1 MNNEILNWLVL
12 AYKFAADGD
21 PKAMRACAR
30 EIFGIDDKAADGPAV
45 MALAALYAGQT
56 DEADILSD
64 DAMTMDKHN
73 FNARLARAGVLATR
87 FALKDELDLL
97 TKLIKDVTAA
107 AKKERELQK
116 ELAIR
121 LHMGR
126 AMPTDEKILREATA
140 AKSKIFAAVLLRA
153 NGFLADAAYLAA
165 DPVVAADALLKASE
179 LTPQKEDKAALY
191 GKYLFMLNY
200 RLGGSGEK
208 KADLA
213 KRYNDFFI
221 DVPVYNHENVR
232 RIADKKLRIGYISG
246 DFRRHAVAYFL
257 EPLLKEFNRDEF
269 IIHCYSLNKADD
281 VTANLRRQPVL
292 WREMYGKAPAV
303 VAKIIAEDHV
313 DILVDLGGHSGETN
327 ALPIM
332 AYRPAPIQMTALGY
346 TATTGLKAIDYFL
359 SDKICSPAGV
369 RADNI
374 GFTEK
379 IIKMPGCAF
388 CYAPGLVR
396 QMPPAA
402 ARAPITDNG
411 FVTFGS
417 FNNFNKVSDELL
429 HLWRSVLDRL
439 TDSRLIIKGKVAS
452 TPSGREILTERL
464 RKLSFDL
471 SRVELRPFSQ
481 NYLEEYN
488 DIDIALDTMPYNG
501 GLTTCE
507 ALFMGVPTVT
517 MRGKTHGSRI
527 GASIL
532 TAAESTE
539 LVAQNQMEYVK
550 KILQLASNPALIK
563 RYHSGL
569 RDYVRNSPLMDTKK
583 YMAELQELYRQM
595 WQDFCRGNKA
605 QH

>member
-30 EIFGIDDKAADGPAV
+30 EIWSIDDKTADGPAV
-45 MALAALYAGQT
+45 MALAAFYAGQT
-56 DEADILSD
+56 DEADVLSE
-64 DAMTMDKHN
+64 DAIAMDKGN
-73 FNARLARAGVLATR
+73 FNARLARAGVLSTK
-87 FALKDELDLL
+87 FALKDELDIL

-116 ELAIR
+116 ELAVR

-126 AMPTDEKILREATA
+126 AMPEDEKLLREATA

-153 NGFLADAAYLAA
+153 NGLLADAAYLAA
-165 DPVVAADALLKASE
+165 NPVLAADALLKTSE
-179 LTPQKEDKAALY
+179 LSPQKADKAALY

-200 RLGGSGEK
+200 RMGGSGEK

-213 KRYNDFFI
+213 KRYNDYFADI
-221 DVPVYNHENVR
+221 TPYTHENVR

-257 EPLLKEFNRDEF
+257 EPLFKEFNRNEF
-269 IIHCYSLNKADD
+269 IVHCYSLGKPDD
-281 VTANLRRQPVL
+281 VTANLRRQPVS
-292 WREMYGKAPAV
+292 WRDVRGKSAAV
-303 VAKIIAEDHV
+303 IAKIIADDHV
-313 DILVDLGGHSGETN
+313 DILVDLGGHSGEIN
-327 ALPIM
+327 ALPVM
-332 AYRPAPIQMTALGY
+332 AYRPAPVQMTALGY
-346 TATTGLKAIDYFL
+346 TATTGLKTIDYFL
-359 SDKICSPAGV
+359 SDKICSPAGA
-369 RADNI
+369 RADSV

-411 FVTFGS
+411 YVTFGS
-417 FNNFNKVSDELL
+417 FNNFNKVSDEVL
-429 HLWRSVLDRL
+429 HLWRSVLDRV
-439 TDSRLIIKGKVAS
+439 TNSRLIIKGKVAS

-464 RKLSFDL
+464 RKLSFDI

-481 NYLEEYN
+481 NYLEEYK

-517 MRGKTHGSRI
+517 MSGRTHGARI

-539 LVAQNQMEYVK
+539 LIAQNQMEYVK

-569 RDYVRNSPLMDTKK
+569 REYVKNSPLMDTKK
-583 YMAELQELYRQM
+583 YMAELEQLYRQM
-595 WQDFCRGNKA
+595 WQDFCRENNA
-605 QH
+605 Q